1 MPKNIMAVIRVRVL
15 PRSSKNRIAD
25 IEDNIYKIKLT
36 APPIDGKANK
46 ALQQFLSKKLGIPKT
61 NIEIISGERSRVKS
75 IKIHGLSDREV
86 EEKLR
91 VQD

>member
-1 MPKNIMAVIRVRVL
+1 MAVIRVRVL